1 MFWINIIIRNLWLN
15 FTAKQ
20 NKITGSLRAEYFA
33 ASERAGNLQDME
45 GIRWDRSICLKTLH
59 ILLIL
64 HIL

>member
-1 MFWINIIIRNLWLN
+1 MLWINIIIRNLWLN

-20 NKITGSLRAEYFA
+20 NKITGSVRAEYFA
-33 ASERAGNLQDME
+33 ASERPGNLHDMD
-45 GIRWDRSICLKTLH
+45 GIRGNRSVCLKALQ